1 MSLVYS
7 PQKRQR
13 ESPFI
18 VDESLEVLSSSVEGS
33 ESQHEDGVM
42 WAHLREEERDGECVI
57 MGRQQAVD
65 GSRGGRSIRWR
76 RGSLTSA
83 NHGSPVQRGDP
94 GASGTQH
101 AGDVGMQKQATGTQD
116 TSQQQGTLAEQA
128 ANAWLKWRQA
138 EARYADEMRR
148 EELERFRMSRQD
160 EDARMVWWP
169 GIRRANSQCIPPTP
183 KSWSGAGMQAG
194 SSDDGVVAVAA
205 ADDETKTDRIGSEDA
220 CKSSNRMWDGFL
232 AQASGM
238 WAKVRDSP
246 SPLAGNSF
254 VADASIHVSDSD
266 AARRF

>member
-1 MSLVYS
+1 MSLFYS

-13 ESPFI
+13 EVPFN

-33 ESQHEDGVM
+33 EAQHEDGVM
-42 WAHLREEERDGECVI
+42 WAHFREQERDDEYEI

-83 NHGSPVQRGDP
+83 NHVSQVQRGDP

-101 AGDVGMQKQATGTQD
+101 AGDVGMQKQAAIQDVGTQD
-116 TSQQQGTLAEQA
+116 ASQQQGTLAEQA
-128 ANAWLKWRQA
+128 AKAWLKWRQA
-138 EARYADEMRR
+138 EAQYADEMRR

-160 EDARMVWWP
+160 EDARLP
-169 GIRRANSQCIPPTP
+169 RRATSPCIPPTP

-194 SSDDGVVAVAA
+194 SSDVGAVAVAA

-220 CKSSNRMWDGFL
+220 CKSSDRMWDGFL
-232 AQASGM
+232 AQASGV
-238 WAKVRDSP
+238 WANVRDSP

-254 VADASIHVSDSD
+254 VDNSSIHVSDSD
-266 AARRF
+266 AARGF